1 MFEQSLIKTEFL
13 GRDGFI
19 WWIGQVADPQKSGW
33 SSVQPTDDKK
43 WKGYY
48 NRVKVRILG
57 YHTNNCA
64 DLPDEDLP
72 WAHILINPQV
82 GSGFG
87 GLGATHKYRG
97 GEWVIGFFL
106 DGEDSQQ
113 PIIIGSLFRQGDTA
127 DSISLTGSS
136 ATNCPAFKTWT
147 AAGVGPDAHNTPAPT
162 TSPGAGGVIPQIP
175 TNPVGTGSTGKQK
188 PLLNPGG
195 TQANQAKGQQSKTAV
210 DNKKAACTDNVIGGI
225 TNILG
230 EFGQR
235 IAGIQSFIDVYVDPT
250 IGALSDITSLVR
262 ESGSLIYGLIT
273 ISINFVRD
281 WIMSELSKLL
291 SEGITSLLPKP
302 QQGTFSK
309 GFQGILEVIYCL
321 FENIIKKFFYII
333 IDFLLQ
339 LVGKFIN
346 PLFCAAEQFASTLI
360 NRLVN
365 EIIEAIEPILSQIS
379 DVLGGV
385 IGTAKDILNKAFQA
399 ANLLI
404 SLISCEDKKCPPPRN
419 WSAKYG
425 VREGEA
431 QNYQKVLKKVI
442 PTGFSKNILTGYQKF
457 LSGTTIFGTKASDF
471 QNTGISTSGE
481 FAATIAA
488 AGECPVDVLR
498 CGPPKI
504 EIFGGGGFGAAAT
517 AVVNKLG
524 QVIGVTNIFGGAGY
538 TSEPFVTVIDSCG
551 KGNGARAKAIVD
563 PQTQKVV
570 SIQIIKPGE
579 GYPYYTDEIRYAVD
593 PLEEQQKDTI
603 PQNRAFYESV
613 PQPEPR
619 TSPDALSE
627 VINEVIGKEKS
638 KDCYVI
644 GRLSSV
650 IVEFTGQFYSEL
662 DTITVSN
669 GAELKPILDTYG
681 RIVRVD
687 VIKSGLGFTEV
698 PDLEI
703 NTSTGNGAVLIPVL
717 EFRNTCEGDIILG
730 DGIINKNKLGQVIKI
745 VDCVG
750 R

>member
-19 WWIGQVADPQKSGW
+19 WWIGQVADPKTSGW
-33 SSVQPTDDKK
+33 ANIQPTDDKN

-57 YHTNNCA
+57 YHTNNCT

-87 GLGATHKYRG
+87 GLGVTHNYRG

-113 PIIIGSLFRQGDTA
+113 PIIMGSLFRQGETS
-127 DSISLTGSS
+127 DSISLSGS
-136 ATNCPAFKTWT
+136 NCPAFKTWT
-147 AAGVGPDAHNTPAPT
+147 PPGVGPDAHNTQSQTAIPGSGGIIPQVSIPNPGTAST
-162 TSPGAGGVIPQIP
+162 TS
-175 TNPVGTGSTGKQK
+175 NKK
-188 PLLNPGG
+188 PLVPPGK
-195 TQANQAKGQQSKTAV
+195 TQAVEATRTDSNKAV
-210 DNKKAACTDNVIGGI
+210 DNKKAACEDNVIGGI
-225 TNILG
+225 SKVLI
-230 EFGQR
+230 EF
-235 IAGIQSFIDVYVDPT
+235 AGKITKIQSFINTYVDPT
-250 IGALSDITSLVR
+250 LGALQDITALVR
-262 ESGSLIYGLIT
+262 ESGALIQGLIT
-273 ISINFVRD
+273 LSINFVRD
-281 WIMSELSKLL
+281 WIMTELAKLL
-291 SEGITSLLPKP
+291 SENVQKILPKP
-302 QQGTFSK
+302 QQGIFSK
-309 GFQGILEVIYCL
+309 GFQGVLEVLYCA
-321 FENIIKKFFYII
+321 FEKIIKKFFYII

-346 PLFCAAEQFASTLI
+346 PLFCAAEQFAATLL

-365 EIIEAIEPILSQIS
+365 EITEAIGPILEQVTG
-379 DVLGGV
+379 VLGGV
-385 IGTAKDILNKAFQA
+385 IGTAKDILNKAFAA
-399 ANLLI
+399 ANLFLN
-404 SLISCEDKKCPPPRN
+404 LLSCEDKKCPPPRN

-442 PTGFSKNILTGYQKF
+442 PTGFSKNILDGYQKY
-457 LSGTTIFGTKASDF
+457 LSGVSIFGTKVGAGDSL
-471 QNTGISTSGE
+471 GISQPGE
-481 FAATIAA
+481 FSATIAA
-488 AGECPVDVLR
+488 AGQCPADVLT

-524 QVIGVTNIFGGAGY
+524 EVIGVTNLFGGAGY
-538 TSEPFVTVIDSCG
+538 TSEPFVTVIDACG
-551 KGNGARAKAIVD
+551 KGVGAKAKAVVD
-563 PQTQKVV
+563 PATKRVV
-570 SIQIIKPGE
+570 RIQILNPGQF
-579 GYPYYTDEIRYAVD
+579 YPYYTDEIRYAVD
-593 PLEEQQKDTI
+593 PNELQQNDTI
-603 PQNRAFYESV
+603 PVNRAFYESFIQPV
-613 PQPEPR
+613 PN

-644 GRLSSV
+644 GRISSV
-650 IVEFTGQFYSEL
+650 IVQFTGQFYSEN
-662 DTITVSN
+662 DTIIVSN

-687 VIKSGLGFTEV
+687 VIKPGLGFTEI

-703 NTSTGNGAVLIPVL
+703 NTSTGNGAVLIPIL
-717 EFRNTCEGDIILG
+717 EFRNTCEEDIILG
-730 DGIINKNKLGQVIKI
+730 DGVIDKNQLGNVIKI

>member
-19 WWIGQVADPQKSGW
+19 WWIGQVADPKKSGW
-33 SSVQPTDDKK
+33 ASVQPTDDKK
-43 WKGYY
+43 WTGYY

-113 PIIIGSLFRQGDTA
+113 PIIMGSLFRQGDTA
-127 DSISLTGSS
+127 DSISLTGPSS
-136 ATNCPAFKTWT
+136 TKCPAFKTWT
-147 AAGVGPDAHNTPAPT
+147 AAGVGPDAHNTQVA
-162 TSPGAGGVIPQIP
+162 TSKPGPGGI
-175 TNPVGTGSTGKQK
+175 VGAASTSTGNKK
-188 PLLNPGG
+188 PLVNPRD
-195 TQANQAKGQQSKTAV
+195 TQANTAKQTQSNVAV
-210 DNKKAACTDNVIGGI
+210 DNKKAACDTNVIGGI
-225 TNILG
+225 TKFLG
-230 EFGQR
+230 EFAGR
-235 IAGIQSFIDVYVDPT
+235 IFQIQSFINVYVNPT
-250 IGALSDITSLVR
+250 LGALSDITSLVR
-262 ESGSLIYGLIT
+262 ETGSLIYGLIT
-273 ISINFVRD
+273 ISLNFVRD
-281 WIMSELSKLL
+281 WIMSELAKLL
-291 SEGITSLLPKP
+291 GQNIQKLLPKP

-346 PLFCAAEQFASTLI
+346 PLFCAAEQFASTLL
-360 NRLVN
+360 NRLVS
-365 EIIEAIEPILSQIS
+365 EITEAIQPILEKVTSL
-379 DVLGGV
+379 VGGV
-385 IGTAKDILNKAFQA
+385 IGTAQDILNKAFAA

-431 QNYQKVLKKVI
+431 QKYQKILKNVI
-442 PTGFSKNILTGYQKF
+442 PTGFSQNILSGYQKY
-457 LSGTTIFGTKASDF
+457 LSKTGIFGVKSSDF
-471 QNTGISTSGE
+471 ATNAGE
-481 FAATIAA
+481 FAATLDSLK
-488 AGECPVDVLR
+488 ECPSDVLR

-593 PLEEQQKDTI
+593 PLEQQQNDTV

-669 GAELKPILDTYG
+669 GAELKPVLDTYG

-687 VIKSGLGFTEV
+687 VIKPGLGFTEV

-703 NTSTGNGAVLIPVL
+703 NTSTGIGAVLIPVL